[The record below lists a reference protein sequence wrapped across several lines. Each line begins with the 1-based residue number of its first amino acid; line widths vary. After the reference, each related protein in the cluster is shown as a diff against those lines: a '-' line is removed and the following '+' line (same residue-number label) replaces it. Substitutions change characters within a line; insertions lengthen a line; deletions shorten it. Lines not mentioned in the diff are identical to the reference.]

1 MNQIEQYSQ
10 LIRKYLA
17 DQATKEEQAQLQELM
32 DDPVFV
38 QAWEK
43 IWWENSYPAQP
54 DTYPDPHRMLDNM
67 FADPRIATLASIPHR
82 RTDGHFNFRRRW
94 WQVAAVFVAFCGA
107 VLWGYNNFYTVD
119 TKLKEKLSTVSIV
132 PGSDK
137 AMIILE
143 NGKQIDLSLLRAD
156 TVLDQGEYL
165 ITKDNK
171 GQISYRLKDNLSP
184 TNNIV
189 YNTVVTPRGGEYTLK
204 MVDGSLVQ
212 LNAGSKIKYPV
223 KFDTKLRSVQLEG
236 EAYFEVAKKMDV
248 EGKRVPFIVQS
259 GAQTLEVL
267 GTHFNIKSFGD
278 RIVTTL
284 VEGKV
289 KLSFADA
296 ALKEQVLAP
305 NDQVVFDKSR
315 TSVKKEQVDPFY
327 SLAWKNG
334 NFAFDNASIQTVM
347 DEVARWYD
355 VEISYQDQLQGQRF
369 SGTISRYENIDKLLK
384 TISFAGGVHFERKG
398 RRIYVLN

>member
-17 DQATKEEQAQLQELM
+17 DQASKEEQELLQELM

-38 QAWEK
+38 QVWEK
-43 IWWENSYPAQP
+43 VWREKSYPAQP
-54 DTYPDPHRMLDNM
+54 AIHPDPHRMLDNI
-67 FADPRIATLASIPHR
+67 FADPRIATPASTPQRI
-82 RTDGHFNFRRRW
+82 TDGHFNFRRRW
-94 WQVAAVFVAFCGA
+94 WQVAAVFLAFCGA
-107 VLWGYNNFYTVD
+107 VLWGYYNFYTVD
-119 TKLKEKLSTVSIV
+119 TQPKEKLSIVSIV

-137 AMIILE
+137 AIIILE
-143 NGKQIDLSLLRAD
+143 DGKQIDLSLLRTD
-156 TVLDQGEYL
+156 TILDQGEYL

-171 GQISYRLKDNLSP
+171 GQISYQLKDSRSQASS
-184 TNNIV
+184 IV

-204 MVDGSLVQ
+204 MADGSLVQ
-212 LNAGSKIKYPV
+212 LNAGSKIRYPV
-223 KFDTKLRSVQLEG
+223 KFDANLRSVQLEG
-236 EAYFEVAKKMDV
+236 EAYFEVAKMDV
-248 EGKRVPFIVQS
+248 KGKRVPFIVQS

-267 GTHFNIKSFGD
+267 GTHFNIRSFGD

-289 KLSFADA
+289 KLSFANA

-315 TSVKKEQVDPFY
+315 KSVKKEQVDPFY

-355 VEISYQDQLQGQRF
+355 VEISYGDKLQGQHF
-369 SGTISRYENIDKLLK
+369 SETISRYENIDKLLK
-384 TISFAGGVHFERKG
+384 TIAFAGGVHFERKG

>member
-17 DQATKEEQAQLQELM
+17 DQASKEEQELLQGLK
-32 DDPVFV
+32 DDPVFI

-43 IWWENSYPAQP
+43 VWRENSYPVQP
-54 DTYPDPHRMLDNM
+54 ATYPDRDRMMENIL
-67 FADPRIATLASIPHR
+67 ADPRIAKSASSQQM
-82 RTDGHFNFRRRW
+82 TTNGHFIFRRRW
-94 WQVAAVFVAFCGA
+94 WQVAAVFLAFCGA
-107 VLWGYNNFYTVD
+107 ALWGYYNYYSVD
-119 TKLKEKLSTVSIV
+119 MQPKELLSNVSIV

-143 NGKQIDLSLLRAD
+143 NGKQIDLSLLSAD

-165 ITKDNK
+165 ITKDNS
-171 GQISYRLKDNLSP
+171 GQISYSLKDNSSQ
-184 TNNIV
+184 TNNVV
-189 YNTVVTPRGGEYTLK
+189 YNTVVTPQGGEYTLR
-204 MVDGSLVQ
+204 MADGSLVQ
-212 LNAGSKIKYPV
+212 LNAGTKIKYPV
-223 KFDTKLRSVQLEG
+223 KFDAKLRSVQLEG
-236 EAYFEVAKKMDV
+236 EAYFEVAKMEVK
-248 EGKRVPFIVQS
+248 GKRVPFIVQS

-267 GTHFNIKSFGD
+267 GTHFNIKSFDD

-305 NDQVVFDKSR
+305 NDQVVFDKSHK
-315 TSVKKEQVDPFY
+315 SVKKEQVDPFY

-334 NFAFDNASIQTVM
+334 NFAFDNASIQMVM

-355 VEISYQDQLQGQRF
+355 VEISYQDQLQGQHF

>member
-17 DQATKEEQAQLQELM
+17 DQASKEERAQLQELM
-32 DDPVFV
+32 DDPVFLQV
-38 QAWEK
+38 WEK
-43 IWWENSYPAQP
+43 VWRENSYPVQP
-54 DTYPDPHRMLDNM
+54 AAYPDPHRMLENIL
-67 FADPRIATLASIPHR
+67 ADPRIATSASTPQR
-82 RTDGHFNFRRRW
+82 TTDGHFNFRRNW
-94 WQVAAVFVAFCGA
+94 WQVAAVFLALFGA
-107 VLWGYNNFYTVD
+107 VLWGYYNFYTEE
-119 TKLKEKLSTVSIV
+119 TQPKEQLSKVSIV

-143 NGKQIDLSLLRAD
+143 DGKQIDLSLLRAD

-171 GQISYRLKDNLSP
+171 GQISYRLKDSRSQASSV
-184 TNNIV
+184 V
-189 YNTVVTPRGGEYTLK
+189 YNTIITPRGGEYTLR
-204 MVDGSLVQ
+204 MADGSLVQ

-223 KFDTKLRSVQLEG
+223 KFDAKLRSVQLEG
-236 EAYFEVAKKMDV
+236 EAYFEVAKMDV
-248 EGKRVPFIVQS
+248 KGKRVPFIVQS
-259 GAQTLEVL
+259 GGQTLEVL

-278 RIVTTL
+278 HIVTTL

-315 TSVKKEQVDPFY
+315 RNVKKEQVDPFY

-355 VEISYQDQLQGQRF
+355 VEISYGDKLQGQHF

-384 TISFAGGVHFERKG
+384 TIAFAGGVHFERKG

>member
-10 LIRKYLA
+10 LIRKYLS
-17 DQATKEEQAQLQELM
+17 DQASKEERAQLQELM
-32 DDPVFV
+32 DDPVFLQV
-38 QAWEK
+38 WEK
-43 IWWENSYPAQP
+43 VWRENSYPVQP
-54 DTYPDPHRMLDNM
+54 EAYPDPHRMLENIL
-67 FADPRIATLASIPHR
+67 ADPRIATSASTPQR
-82 RTDGHFNFRRRW
+82 TTDGHFNFRRNW
-94 WQVAAVFVAFCGA
+94 WQVAAVFLALCGA
-107 VLWGYNNFYTVD
+107 VLWGYYNFYTEE
-119 TKLKEKLSTVSIV
+119 TQPKEQLSKVSIV

-143 NGKQIDLSLLRAD
+143 DGKQIDLSLLRAD

-171 GQISYRLKDNLSP
+171 GQISYRLKDSRSQASSV
-184 TNNIV
+184 V
-189 YNTVVTPRGGEYTLK
+189 YNTIITPRGGEYTLR
-204 MVDGSLVQ
+204 MADGSLVQ

-223 KFDTKLRSVQLEG
+223 KFDAKLRSVQLEG
-236 EAYFEVAKKMDV
+236 EAYFEVAKMDV
-248 EGKRVPFIVQS
+248 KGKRVPFIVQS
-259 GAQTLEVL
+259 GGQTLEVL

-278 RIVTTL
+278 HIVTTL

-305 NDQVVFDKSR
+305 NDQVVFDKGR
-315 TSVKKEQVDPFY
+315 RNVKKEQVDPFY

-355 VEISYQDQLQGQRF
+355 VEISYGDKLQGQHF

-384 TISFAGGVHFERKG
+384 TIAFAGGVHFERKG

>member
-17 DQATKEEQAQLQELM
+17 DQASKEERAQLQELM
-32 DDPVFV
+32 DDPVFLQV
-38 QAWEK
+38 WEK
-43 IWWENSYPAQP
+43 VWRENSYPVQP
-54 DTYPDPHRMLDNM
+54 AAYPDPHRMLENIL
-67 FADPRIATLASIPHR
+67 ADPRIATSASTPQR
-82 RTDGHFNFRRRW
+82 TTDGHFNFRRNW
-94 WQVAAVFVAFCGA
+94 WQVAAVFLALCGA
-107 VLWGYNNFYTVD
+107 VLWGYYNFYTEE
-119 TKLKEKLSTVSIV
+119 TQPKEQLSKVSIV

-143 NGKQIDLSLLRAD
+143 DGKQIDLSLLRAD

-171 GQISYRLKDNLSP
+171 GQISYRLKDSRSQASSV
-184 TNNIV
+184 V
-189 YNTVVTPRGGEYTLK
+189 YNTIITPRGGEYTLR
-204 MVDGSLVQ
+204 MADGSLVQ

-223 KFDTKLRSVQLEG
+223 KFDAKLRSVQLEG
-236 EAYFEVAKKMDV
+236 EAYFEVAKMDV
-248 EGKRVPFIVQS
+248 KGKRVPFIVQS
-259 GAQTLEVL
+259 GGQTLEVL

-278 RIVTTL
+278 HIVTTL

-305 NDQVVFDKSR
+305 NDQVVFDKGR
-315 TSVKKEQVDPFY
+315 RNVKKEQVDPFY

-355 VEISYQDQLQGQRF
+355 VEISYGDKLQGQHF

-384 TISFAGGVHFERKG
+384 TIAFAGGVHFERKG

>member
-17 DQATKEEQAQLQELM
+17 DQASKEEQELLVGLM
-32 DDPVFV
+32 DDPAFL

-43 IWWENSYPAQP
+43 VWRENSYPAKP
-54 DTYPDPHRMLDNM
+54 ATYPDPHRMMENIL
-67 FADPRIATLASIPHR
+67 ADPRLATPASTYQR
-82 RTDGHFNFRRRW
+82 TTDGHFNFRSRW
-94 WQVAAVFVAFCGA
+94 WQVAAIFLAFCGA
-107 VLWGYNNFYTVD
+107 VLWGYYNFYTVD
-119 TKLKEKLSTVSIV
+119 MQPKEQLSTVSIV

-137 AMIILE
+137 AIIILE
-143 NGKQIDLSLLRAD
+143 DGKQIDLSLLHAD

-171 GQISYRLKDNLSP
+171 GQISYKLKDMLSP

-204 MVDGSLVQ
+204 MADGSLVQ

-223 KFDTKLRSVQLEG
+223 KFDAKLRSVQLEG
-236 EAYFEVAKKMDV
+236 EAYFEVAKMDNK
-248 EGKRVPFIVQS
+248 GKRVPFIVQS

-267 GTHFNIKSFGD
+267 GTHFNIRSFGD
-278 RIVTTL
+278 QIVTTL

-289 KLSFADA
+289 KLSFGDA

-315 TSVKKEQVDPFY
+315 KSVKKEQVDPFY

-347 DEVARWYD
+347 HEVARWYD
-355 VEISYQDQLQGQRF
+355 VEISYQDQLQGQHF

-384 TISFAGGVHFERKG
+384 TISLAGGVHFERKG

>member
-17 DQATKEEQAQLQELM
+17 DQASKEERAQLQELM
-32 DDPVFV
+32 DDPVFLQV
-38 QAWEK
+38 WEK
-43 IWWENSYPAQP
+43 VWRENSYPVQP
-54 DTYPDPHRMLDNM
+54 AAYPDPHRMLENIL
-67 FADPRIATLASIPHR
+67 ADPRIATSASTPQR
-82 RTDGHFNFRRRW
+82 TTDGHFNFRRNW
-94 WQVAAVFVAFCGA
+94 WQVAAVFLALCGA
-107 VLWGYNNFYTVD
+107 VLWGYYNFYTEE
-119 TKLKEKLSTVSIV
+119 TQPKEQLSKVSIV

-143 NGKQIDLSLLRAD
+143 DGKQIDLSLLRAD

-171 GQISYRLKDNLSP
+171 GQISYRLKDSRP
-184 TNNIV
+184 QASSVV
-189 YNTVVTPRGGEYTLK
+189 YNTIITPRGGEYTLR
-204 MVDGSLVQ
+204 MADGSLVQ

-223 KFDTKLRSVQLEG
+223 KFDAKLRSVQLEG
-236 EAYFEVAKKMDV
+236 EAYFEVAKMDV
-248 EGKRVPFIVQS
+248 KGKRVPFIVQS
-259 GAQTLEVL
+259 GGQTLEVL

-278 RIVTTL
+278 HIVTTL

-315 TSVKKEQVDPFY
+315 RNVKKEQVDPFY

-355 VEISYQDQLQGQRF
+355 VEISYGDKLQGQHF

-384 TISFAGGVHFERKG
+384 TIAFAGGVHFERKG

>member
-17 DQATKEEQAQLQELM
+17 DQASKEERAQLQELM
-32 DDPVFV
+32 DDPVFLQV
-38 QAWEK
+38 WEK
-43 IWWENSYPAQP
+43 VWRENSYPVQP
-54 DTYPDPHRMLDNM
+54 AAYPDPHRMLENIL
-67 FADPRIATLASIPHR
+67 ADPRIATSASTPQR
-82 RTDGHFNFRRRW
+82 TTDGYFNFRRNW
-94 WQVAAVFVAFCGA
+94 WQVAAVFLALCGA
-107 VLWGYNNFYTVD
+107 VLWGYYNFYTEE
-119 TKLKEKLSTVSIV
+119 TQPKEQLSKVSIV

-143 NGKQIDLSLLRAD
+143 DGKQIDLSLLRAD

-171 GQISYRLKDNLSP
+171 GQISYRLKDSRSQASSV
-184 TNNIV
+184 V
-189 YNTVVTPRGGEYTLK
+189 YNTIITPRGGEYTLR
-204 MVDGSLVQ
+204 MADGSLVQ

-223 KFDTKLRSVQLEG
+223 KFDAKLRSVQLEG
-236 EAYFEVAKKMDV
+236 EAYFEVAKMDV
-248 EGKRVPFIVQS
+248 KGKRVPFIVQS
-259 GAQTLEVL
+259 GGQTLEVL

-278 RIVTTL
+278 HIVTTL

-315 TSVKKEQVDPFY
+315 RNVKKEQVDPFY

-355 VEISYQDQLQGQRF
+355 VEISYGDKLQGQHF

-384 TISFAGGVHFERKG
+384 TIAFAGGVHFERKG

>member
-10 LIRKYLA
+10 LIHKYLA
-17 DQATKEEQAQLQELM
+17 DQASKEERAQLQELM
-32 DDPVFV
+32 DDPVFL

-43 IWWENSYPAQP
+43 VWRDNSYPAHP
-54 DTYPDPHRMLDNM
+54 ATYPDPHRMLENIM
-67 FADPRIATLASIPHR
+67 ADPRIATAASTPKR
-82 RTDGHFNFRRRW
+82 TTDGHFNFRRNW
-94 WQVAAVFVAFCGA
+94 WQVAAVFLAFCGA
-107 VLWGYNNFYTVD
+107 ALWGYYNFYTVD
-119 TKLKEKLSTVSIV
+119 TPPKEQLSNVSIV

-143 NGKQIDLSLLRAD
+143 DGKQIDLSLLRAD

-171 GQISYRLKDNLSP
+171 GQISYRLKDNLTP

-189 YNTVVTPRGGEYTLK
+189 YNTIVTPRGGEYTLR
-204 MVDGSLVQ
+204 MSDGSLVQ

-223 KFDTKLRSVQLEG
+223 KFDAKLRSVQLEG
-236 EAYFEVAKKMDV
+236 EAYFEVAKMDV
-248 EGKRVPFIVQS
+248 KGKRVPFIVQS
-259 GAQTLEVL
+259 GGQTLEVL

-278 RIVTTL
+278 HIVTTL

-296 ALKEQVLAP
+296 ALKEQLLAP

-315 TSVKKEQVDPFY
+315 KNVKKEQVDPFY

-355 VEISYQDQLQGQRF
+355 VEISYGDKLQGQHF

-384 TISFAGGVHFERKG
+384 TIAFAGGVHFERKG

>member
-17 DQATKEEQAQLQELM
+17 DQASKEERAQLQELM
-32 DDPVFV
+32 DDPVFLQV
-38 QAWEK
+38 WEK
-43 IWWENSYPAQP
+43 VWRENSYPVQP
-54 DTYPDPHRMLDNM
+54 AAYPDPHRMLENIL
-67 FADPRIATLASIPHR
+67 ADPRIATSASTPQR
-82 RTDGHFNFRRRW
+82 TTDGHFNFRRNW
-94 WQVAAVFVAFCGA
+94 WQVAAVFLALCGA
-107 VLWGYNNFYTVD
+107 VLWGYYNFYTEE
-119 TKLKEKLSTVSIV
+119 TQPKEQLSKVSIV

-143 NGKQIDLSLLRAD
+143 DGKQIDLSLLRAD

-171 GQISYRLKDNLSP
+171 GQISYRLKDSRSQASSV
-184 TNNIV
+184 V
-189 YNTVVTPRGGEYTLK
+189 YNTIITPRGGEYTLR
-204 MVDGSLVQ
+204 MADGSLVQ

-223 KFDTKLRSVQLEG
+223 KFDAKLRSVQLEG
-236 EAYFEVAKKMDV
+236 EAYFEVAKMDV
-248 EGKRVPFIVQS
+248 KGKRVPFIVQS
-259 GAQTLEVL
+259 GGQTLEVL

-278 RIVTTL
+278 HIVTTL

-315 TSVKKEQVDPFY
+315 RNVKKEQVDPFY

-355 VEISYQDQLQGQRF
+355 VEISYGDKLQGQHF

-384 TISFAGGVHFERKG
+384 TIAFAGGVHFERKG

>member
-17 DQATKEEQAQLQELM
+17 DQASKEERAQLQELM
-32 DDPVFV
+32 DDPVFLQV
-38 QAWEK
+38 WEK
-43 IWWENSYPAQP
+43 VWRENSYPVQP
-54 DTYPDPHRMLDNM
+54 AAYPDPHRMLENIL
-67 FADPRIATLASIPHR
+67 ADPRIATSASTPQR
-82 RTDGHFNFRRRW
+82 TTDGHFNFRRNW
-94 WQVAAVFVAFCGA
+94 WQVAAVFLALCGA
-107 VLWGYNNFYTVD
+107 VLWGYYNFYTEE
-119 TKLKEKLSTVSIV
+119 TQPKEQLSKVSIV

-143 NGKQIDLSLLRAD
+143 DGKQIDLSLLRAD

-171 GQISYRLKDNLSP
+171 GQISYRLKDSRSQASSV
-184 TNNIV
+184 V
-189 YNTVVTPRGGEYTLK
+189 YNTIITPWGGEYTLR
-204 MVDGSLVQ
+204 MADGSLVQ

-223 KFDTKLRSVQLEG
+223 KFDAKLRSVQLEG
-236 EAYFEVAKKMDV
+236 EAYFEVAKMDV
-248 EGKRVPFIVQS
+248 KGKRVPFIVQS
-259 GAQTLEVL
+259 GGQTLEVL

-278 RIVTTL
+278 HIVTTL

-315 TSVKKEQVDPFY
+315 RNVKKEQVDPFY

-355 VEISYQDQLQGQRF
+355 VEISYGDKLQGQHF

-384 TISFAGGVHFERKG
+384 TIAFAGGVHFERKG

>member
-17 DQATKEEQAQLQELM
+17 DQASKEERAQLQELM
-32 DDPVFV
+32 DDPVFLQV
-38 QAWEK
+38 WEK
-43 IWWENSYPAQP
+43 VWRENSYPVQP
-54 DTYPDPHRMLDNM
+54 AAYPDPHRMLENIL
-67 FADPRIATLASIPHR
+67 ADPRIATSASTPQR
-82 RTDGHFNFRRRW
+82 TTDGHFNFRRNW
-94 WQVAAVFVAFCGA
+94 WHVAAVFLALCGA
-107 VLWGYNNFYTVD
+107 VLWGYYNFYTEE
-119 TKLKEKLSTVSIV
+119 TQPKEQLSKVSIV

-143 NGKQIDLSLLRAD
+143 DGKQIDLSLLRAD

-171 GQISYRLKDNLSP
+171 GQISYRLKDSRSQASSV
-184 TNNIV
+184 V
-189 YNTVVTPRGGEYTLK
+189 YNTIITPRGGEYTLR
-204 MVDGSLVQ
+204 MADGSLVQ

-223 KFDTKLRSVQLEG
+223 KFDAKLRSVQLEG
-236 EAYFEVAKKMDV
+236 EAYFEVAKMDV
-248 EGKRVPFIVQS
+248 KGKRVPFIVQS
-259 GAQTLEVL
+259 GGQTLEVL

-278 RIVTTL
+278 HIVTTL

-315 TSVKKEQVDPFY
+315 RNVKKEQVDPFY

-355 VEISYQDQLQGQRF
+355 VEISYGDKLQGQHF

-384 TISFAGGVHFERKG
+384 TIAFAGGVHFERKG

>member
-1 MNQIEQYSQ
+1 MNQIEQYCQ
-10 LIRKYLA
+10 LIHKYLV
-17 DQATKEEQAQLQELM
+17 DQTSKEEQELLRGLM
-32 DDPVFV
+32 DDPVFL

-43 IWWENSYPAQP
+43 VWRENSHPAQP
-54 DTYPDPHRMLDNM
+54 TTYPDPHRMMENIL
-67 FADPRIATLASIPHR
+67 ADPRIATAASAHPTT
-82 RTDGHFNFRRRW
+82 TDGHFNFKSRW
-94 WQVAAVFVAFCGA
+94 WQVAAVFLAFCGA
-107 VLWGYNNFYTVD
+107 ALWGYYNFYIAD
-119 TKLKEKLSTVSIV
+119 TQPKELLSNVSIV

-156 TVLDQGEYL
+156 TVLDQGGYL
-165 ITKDNK
+165 IAKDNK
-171 GQISYRLKDNLSP
+171 GQISYKLKDKLSP

-204 MVDGSLVQ
+204 MADGSLVQ

-223 KFDTKLRSVQLEG
+223 KFDAKLRSVQLEG
-236 EAYFEVAKKMDV
+236 EAYFEVAKMDNK
-248 EGKRVPFIVQS
+248 GKRIPFIVQS

-267 GTHFNIKSFGD
+267 GTHFNIRSFGD
-278 RIVTTL
+278 HIVTTL

-315 TSVKKEQVDPFY
+315 KRVKKEQVDPFY

-355 VEISYQDQLQGQRF
+355 VEISYQDQLKGQHF

-384 TISFAGGVHFERKG
+384 TIAFAGGVHFERKG

>member
-17 DQATKEEQAQLQELM
+17 DQASKEEQELLQGLL
-32 DDPVFV
+32 DDPVFL
-38 QAWEK
+38 QAWENV
-43 IWWENSYPAQP
+43 WRENSYPVQP
-54 DTYPDPHRMLDNM
+54 ATYPDPHRMMGNIWT
-67 FADPRIATLASIPHR
+67 DPRIAQPATIQQTT
-82 RTDGHFNFRRRW
+82 TDGHFNFRRRW
-94 WQVAAVFVAFCGA
+94 WQVAAVFLAFFGA
-107 VLWGYNNFYTVD
+107 ALWGYHNYYEVD
-119 TKLKEKLSTVSIV
+119 TQPKELLSKVSIV

-143 NGKQIDLSLLRAD
+143 NGKEIDLSLLRAD

-184 TNNIV
+184 TKNIV

-204 MVDGSLVQ
+204 MADGSLVQ

-223 KFDTKLRSVQLEG
+223 KFDAKLRSVQLEG
-236 EAYFEVAKKMDV
+236 EAYFEVAKMDV
-248 EGKRVPFIVQS
+248 KGKRVPFIVQS

-289 KLSFADA
+289 RLSYADA

-315 TSVKKEQVDPFY
+315 TRVKKEQVDPFY

-355 VEISYQDQLQGQRF
+355 VEVSYQDQLQGQHF

-384 TISFAGGVHFERKG
+384 TIAFAGGVHFERKG

>member
-17 DQATKEEQAQLQELM
+17 DQASKEEQELLVGLM
-32 DDPVFV
+32 DDPVFF

-43 IWWENSYPAQP
+43 VWRENSYPAKP
-54 DTYPDPHRMLDNM
+54 ATYPDPHRMMENIL
-67 FADPRIATLASIPHR
+67 ADPRITTAASTPQKT
-82 RTDGHFNFRRRW
+82 TDGHFNFRRSW
-94 WQVAAVFVAFCGA
+94 WQVAAIFLAFCGA
-107 VLWGYNNFYTVD
+107 VLWGYYNVYTVD
-119 TKLKEKLSTVSIV
+119 IQPKEQLSKVSIV

-137 AMIILE
+137 AIIILE
-143 NGKQIDLSLLRAD
+143 NGKQIDLSLLHAD

-165 ITKDNK
+165 ITKDDK
-171 GQISYRLKDNLSP
+171 GQISYKLKDKLST

-204 MVDGSLVQ
+204 MADGSLVQ
-212 LNAGSKIKYPV
+212 LNAGSKITYPV
-223 KFDTKLRSVQLEG
+223 RFDAKFRSVQLEG
-236 EAYFEVAKKMDV
+236 EAYFEVAKMDNK
-248 EGKRVPFIVQS
+248 GKRVPFIVQS

-267 GTHFNIKSFGD
+267 GTHFNIRSFGD
-278 RIVTTL
+278 QIVTTL

-296 ALKEQVLAP
+296 ALHEQVLAP
-305 NDQVVFDKSR
+305 NDQVVFNKSR
-315 TSVKKEQVDPFY
+315 KSVKKEQVDPFY

-355 VEISYQDQLQGQRF
+355 VEISYQDQLQGQHF

-384 TISFAGGVHFERKG
+384 TIAFAGGVHFERKG

>member
-1 MNQIEQYSQ
+1 MNQIEQYNQ

-17 DQATKEEQAQLQELM
+17 DQASKEEQELLQGLL
-32 DDPVFV
+32 DDPVFL
-38 QAWEK
+38 QAWENV
-43 IWWENSYPAQP
+43 WRENSYPVQP
-54 DTYPDPHRMLDNM
+54 ATYPDPHRMMGNIWT
-67 FADPRIATLASIPHR
+67 DPRIAQPATIQQTT
-82 RTDGHFNFRRRW
+82 TDGHFNFRRRW
-94 WQVAAVFVAFCGA
+94 WQVAAVFLAFFGA
-107 VLWGYNNFYTVD
+107 ALWGYHNYYKVD
-119 TKLKEKLSTVSIV
+119 TQPKELLSNVSIV

-143 NGKQIDLSLLRAD
+143 NGKEIDLSLLRAD

-184 TNNIV
+184 TKNIV

-204 MVDGSLVQ
+204 MADGSLVQ

-223 KFDTKLRSVQLEG
+223 KFDAKLRSVQLEG
-236 EAYFEVAKKMDV
+236 EAYFEVAKMDV
-248 EGKRVPFIVQS
+248 KGKRVPFIVQS

-289 KLSFADA
+289 RLSFADA

-355 VEISYQDQLQGQRF
+355 VEVSYQDQLQGQHF

-384 TISFAGGVHFERKG
+384 TIAFAGGVHFQRKG

>member
-1 MNQIEQYSQ
+1 MNQIEQYNQ

-17 DQATKEEQAQLQELM
+17 DQASKEEQELLQGLL
-32 DDPVFV
+32 DDPVFL
-38 QAWEK
+38 QAWENV
-43 IWWENSYPAQP
+43 WRENSYPVQP
-54 DTYPDPHRMLDNM
+54 ATYPDPHRMMGNIWT
-67 FADPRIATLASIPHR
+67 DPRIAQPATIQQTT
-82 RTDGHFNFRRRW
+82 TDGHFNFRRRW
-94 WQVAAVFVAFCGA
+94 WQVAAVFLAFFGA
-107 VLWGYNNFYTVD
+107 ALWGYHNYYKVD
-119 TKLKEKLSTVSIV
+119 TQPKELLSNVSIV

-143 NGKQIDLSLLRAD
+143 NGKEIDLSLLRAD

-171 GQISYRLKDNLSP
+171 GQISYRLKDNLSQ

-204 MVDGSLVQ
+204 MADGSLVQ

-223 KFDTKLRSVQLEG
+223 KFDAKLRSVQLEG
-236 EAYFEVAKKMDV
+236 EAYFEVAKMEVK
-248 EGKRVPFIVQS
+248 GKRVPFIVQS
-259 GAQTLEVL
+259 GAQKLEVL

-289 KLSFADA
+289 RLSYADA

-355 VEISYQDQLQGQRF
+355 VEVSYQDQLQGQHF

-384 TISFAGGVHFERKG
+384 TIAFAGGVHFERKG